1 MAQKTKNIISVISTC
16 FVLLFLFA
24 VLNRTGSLTIIWK
37 EFALEGIQHD
47 SGHGYYAFVRDENI
61 SRFSLPFYL
70 KEDET
75 ILSRDPVSVNED
87 VTASIKSE
95 GGGRYQLQRNNDL
108 YFSAADNEPEKHAYQ
123 IISPVIIRN
132 RYLLAIFA
140 LTAFVLA
147 ADLFLS
153 LKYKDRDIFRTIL
166 RGTAAACMILLLLPW
181 DQMVFSGAPAWFG
194 PTLIKP
200 VLQRNSIFLLLLFLL
215 VAAAFRFFKK
225 DRFLPILSV
234 LVILTNTVYYFVPE
248 WDYYGRRA
256 DSGAYLQHYSASSI
270 RTPGYPVFIETVY
283 RITGNPGLEPIRS
296 ETDDLPDEVLRS
308 CRIEDSRGL
317 VDVVRAQKCVLAVL
331 FLEFFVVFCRYYSIF
346 WFVFGAQIILC
357 RGFLGVDN
365 SYIMTECLSQGFIL
379 LCAAMFLMTV
389 KEKKAVWFWL
399 LCAAAG
405 IGILIRP
412 ANIFLAILLAV
423 GAVVLILAG
432 RSILIPL
439 VGGLVFLC
447 ISAIPAV
454 TIFRQYGIFV
464 WMPTS
469 GYVEIA
475 RAVDLMQPGDEQA
488 FDDPELRDFCLDL
501 LEKKKELPDA
511 DQNTYMWDAGVAAA
525 EARGYDRISCSPL
538 FVKVSRKIFTIR
550 FREFTAS
557 LFGTIKT
564 ALDRT
569 RLRVGDL
576 GFPVLAVLFL
586 LLSLIKPGEDSL
598 TGLLFMLSHAAH
610 LCISMMN
617 QPERRYIYSTEIL
630 CLLGWLLILIRLAD
644 TENYRKPRE

>member
-1 MAQKTKNIISVISTC
+1 MCRYVPHDRKGKKGC
-16 FVLLFLFA
+16 LVL
-24 VLNRTGSLTIIWK
+24 
-37 EFALEGIQHD
+37 ALMRG
-47 SGHGYYAFVRDENI
+47 GRN
-61 SRFSLPFYL
+61 
-70 KEDET
+70 
-75 ILSRDPVSVNED
+75 RDPDPSGEYFPRD
-87 VTASIKSE
+87 TA
-95 GGGRYQLQRNNDL
+95 
-108 YFSAADNEPEKHAYQ
+108 
-123 IISPVIIRN
+123 
-132 RYLLAIFA
+132 
-140 LTAFVLA
+140 
-147 ADLFLS
+147 
-153 LKYKDRDIFRTIL
+153 
-166 RGTAAACMILLLLPW
+166 RG
-181 DQMVFSGAPAWFG
+181 
-194 PTLIKP
+194 
-200 VLQRNSIFLLLLFLL
+200 
-215 VAAAFRFFKK
+215 
-225 DRFLPILSV
+225 
-234 LVILTNTVYYFVPE
+234 
-248 WDYYGRRA
+248 
-256 DSGAYLQHYSASSI
+256 
-270 RTPGYPVFIETVY
+270 
-283 RITGNPGLEPIRS
+283 
-296 ETDDLPDEVLRS
+296 
-308 CRIEDSRGL
+308 
-317 VDVVRAQKCVLAVL
+317 
-331 FLEFFVVFCRYYSIF
+331 
-346 WFVFGAQIILC
+346 
-357 RGFLGVDN
+357 
-365 SYIMTECLSQGFIL
+365 
-379 LCAAMFLMTV
+379 
-389 KEKKAVWFWL
+389 
-399 LCAAAG
+399 
-405 IGILIRP
+405 
-412 ANIFLAILLAV
+412 
-423 GAVVLILAG
+423 
-432 RSILIPL
+432 
-439 VGGLVFLC
+439 C